1 MVNRTVPQLCSALL
15 LPLLAAGSARA
26 DAPGQRGPWELVRND
41 DGIVVHRRTVPGS
54 KLHEFR
60 GVGMVEAPISAV
72 LAVLDDAEHRTEWMK
87 EAVANRRIERVGKYG
102 ELFYSRTGAP
112 WPVSDRD
119 VVNRAQ
125 IIFDGAQ
132 HLVRVEFR
140 STTHPAWPAQNG
152 VVRMPSLEGHWTMW
166 PERGGAWTRIEYQ
179 LHADPGGM
187 LPQWIV
193 NLVSKKIP
201 YETLMGMRKQVS
213 RRRYPEFQ
221 RALEATPEYLS
232 VVGAVAARETP

>member
-1 MVNRTVPQLCSALL
+1 MINRTVPLWCSALL
-15 LPLLAAGSARA
+15 LPIAMGAAGASESS
-26 DAPGQRGPWELVRND
+26 APGGPRGPWELVRDD

-60 GVGMVEAPISAV
+60 GVGVVQAPIAAV

-87 EAVANRRIERVGKYG
+87 EAVSNRRIARVGQYG
-102 ELFYSRTGAP
+102 EIFYSRTGAP

-125 IIFDGAQ
+125 TSFDGAA

-140 STTHPAWPAQNG
+140 STTDPAWPPQSG

-166 PERGGAWTRIEYQ
+166 PEHGGAWTRIEYQ
-179 LHADPGGM
+179 LHANPGGM

-201 YETLMGMRKQVS
+201 YDTLIGMRKQVA
-213 RRRYPEFQ
+213 RRSYPEFQ
-221 RALEATPEYLS
+221 RRLEARPEYQAVLA
-232 VVGAVAARETP
+232 GAPR